1 MQLSWD
7 PSTRLAAFRQAEHVT
22 RAHARALVDELTRC
36 IGIDAEPFGLLI
48 DATDVSTTEVGW
60 RSTWAEFFR
69 VHRAYC
75 VLAIFGATAIIRV
88 VIDAFRIATSMR
100 MKAFS
105 TEDEARSWLRT
116 MGISA

>member
-1 MQLSWD
+1 MELTWD
-7 PSTRLAAFRQAEHVT
+7 KSTRLAAFRQADHVT

-36 IGIDAEPFGLLI
+36 IGTDDEPFGLLI
-48 DATDVSTTEVGW
+48 DATDVTSTEVGW

-69 VHRAYC
+69 LHRACC

-88 VIDAFRIATSMR
+88 VIDAFRIATGMR

-105 TEDEARSWLRT
+105 AEGEARSWLRT